1 MDRHH
6 DDSQFV
12 ARFEGYVDKLSG
24 VLGHRDRHQ
33 PFREY
38 CTGLLLTGGRKSV
51 EPMAARLAPAQVSAK
66 HQSLLHFVGQ
76 SPWSSEALLA
86 AVRAAVLP
94 ALEARAPVE
103 AWIIDDTGFPKKGTH
118 SVGVARQYCGQLGKQ
133 DNCQVAVSLSL
144 ATAEASLPVTW
155 QLYLPKSWA
164 ADAAR
169 RKTAKVP
176 DDIAF
181 ASKPEIAL
189 AQVAAL
195 ADDPSVPEGV
205 VLADSGYGADS
216 GFRDGLAKLG
226 LTYIV
231 GVLPQTGFWQPGT
244 EPVAPVRKSQRGRPP
259 KRLQRRDGQAPRS
272 AKALALGLA
281 AAAWQEIAWREGS
294 TAEPLASR
302 FAALRVRPSHRDE
315 KRREPWPEV
324 WLLVEWPEGED
335 EPTKYW
341 LSNLPTHTSLE
352 RLVWLAKLRWLIER
366 DYRELKQELGL
377 GHYEG
382 RGWPGFHHHAA
393 LAIAAYG
400 FLLLERLALPPSGA
414 RQRPILKEPP
424 LPQGYRPRGSPDP
437 ATAPSTRINRDTP
450 HPNRPGSRKATRA
463 SPMLHE
469 TLQSR
474 ANNTSVSAEFMT
486 Q

>member
-1 MDRHH
+1 M
-6 DDSQFV
+6 
-12 ARFEGYVDKLSG
+12 
-24 VLGHRDRHQ
+24 GHRDRHQ

-103 AWIIDDTGFPKKGTH
+103 AWIVDDTGFPKKGTH

-144 ATAEASLPVTW
+144 ATAEANLPVTW

-164 ADAAR
+164 VDAAR

-176 DDIAF
+176 DDITF

-195 ADDPSVPEGV
+195 ADDPSMPEGV

-231 GVLPQTGFWQPGT
+231 GVLPQTGFWLPGT

-281 AAAWQEIAWREGS
+281 AAAWQETAWREGS

-324 WLLVEWPEGED
+324 WL
-335 EPTKYW
+335 
-341 LSNLPTHTSLE
+341 
-352 RLVWLAKLRWLIER
+352 AKLRWLIER
-366 DYRELKQELGL
+366 DYRELKQEPGL

-382 RGWPGFHHHAA
+382 RGWPGFPHHAA

-400 FLLLERLALPPSGA
+400 FLLLERLALPPQARVSARSSKNLPFPRVTDPADPPIRPQRHQPGSIATLHIQIALALA
-414 RQRPILKEPP
+414 RQLARCPCCMKP
-424 LPQGYRPRGSPDP
+424 YNRGP
-437 ATAPSTRINRDTP
+437 TTHRYQ
-450 HPNRPGSRKATRA
+450 PN
-463 SPMLHE
+463 L
-469 TLQSR
+469 
-474 ANNTSVSAEFMT
+474 
-486 Q
+486 

>member
-1 MDRHH
+1 MNLHH

-195 ADDPSVPEGV
+195 ADDPSMPEGV

-231 GVLPQTGFWQPGT
+231 GVLPQTGFWLPGT

-315 KRREPWPEV
+315 KRREPW
-324 WLLVEWPEGED
+324 LLVEWPEGED
-335 EPTKYW
+335 EPTKY
-341 LSNLPTHTSLE
+341 
-352 RLVWLAKLRWLIER
+352 
-366 DYRELKQELGL
+366 
-377 GHYEG
+377 
-382 RGWPGFHHHAA
+382 
-393 LAIAAYG
+393 
-400 FLLLERLALPPSGA
+400 
-414 RQRPILKEPP
+414 
-424 LPQGYRPRGSPDP
+424 
-437 ATAPSTRINRDTP
+437 
-450 HPNRPGSRKATRA
+450 
-463 SPMLHE
+463 
-469 TLQSR
+469 
-474 ANNTSVSAEFMT
+474 
-486 Q
+486 